1 MLQQKKIE
9 PDEEF
14 KGPFKRKCIDLAEPL
29 LHDEWNVD
37 WTNGLSSAEIKIV
50 CQHKTWFSNFAAVF
64 FRKARGCHAC
74 KKLFE
79 PSVILSVCSAC

>member
-14 KGPFKRKCIDLAEPL
+14 KGSFKRKCIDLAEPL

-37 WTNGLSSAEIKIV
+37 WTNGLSSAEINIVV
-50 CQHKTWFSNFAAVF
+50 CQHKT
-64 FRKARGCHAC
+64 
-74 KKLFE
+74 
-79 PSVILSVCSAC
+79 

>member
-50 CQHKTWFSNFAAVF
+50 CQHKTWFSNFVLGNICYHEF
-64 FRKARGCHAC
+64 YHEQES
-74 KKLFE
+74 L
-79 PSVILSVCSAC
+79 P